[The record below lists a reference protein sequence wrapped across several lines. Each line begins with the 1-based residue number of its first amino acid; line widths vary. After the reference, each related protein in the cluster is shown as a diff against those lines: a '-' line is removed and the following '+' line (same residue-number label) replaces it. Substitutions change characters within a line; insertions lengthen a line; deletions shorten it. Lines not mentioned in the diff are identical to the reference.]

1 MKTEIIIDDEFRYF
15 FPALD
20 NETNVWLEESLL
32 QHGCQHPLVLWNG
45 ILIDGHHRYEIIRK
59 HRLPFTTISKD
70 FESRDSALIWIINN
84 QVTRRS
90 LAPMQ
95 LSYYRGLHFNTDK
108 KLVGNNRG
116 NNQHKMCEEELPHNE
131 VIPKIG
137 STASRLAEKYNV
149 SRATI
154 ERDSQVANAITAIG
168 MSSPDAKK
176 EILAGKTRISR
187 KKLMELAGGS
197 DEEIV
202 EVAAEIENGTFEK
215 NKPGASKQDGENPPA
230 DSGQM
235 EMLPLEKK
243 FHKLTGEFS
252 IELRVL
258 ENKGDTDALRMAFQS
273 YILSLEK
280 MHSSI

>member
-1 MKTEIIIDDEFRYF
+1 MNTEIIIDDEFRYF

-20 NETNVWLEESLL
+20 KETNVWLEESLL
-32 QHGCQHPLVLWNG
+32 QYGCQHPLVLWNG

-59 HRLPFTTISKD
+59 HGLPFTTISKD
-70 FESRDSALIWIINN
+70 FESRDNAVIWIIDN

-108 KLVGNNRG
+108 KLVGNSRG
-116 NNQHKMCEEELPHNE
+116 NNQHKTRDEELPHNE

-137 STASRLAEKYNV
+137 STASRLAEKYSV

-154 ERDSQVANAITAIG
+154 ERDAQVASVITAIG
-168 MSSPDAKK
+168 MSSPNAKG

-202 EVAAEIENGTFEK
+202 GVAAEIENGTFEK
-215 NKPGASKQDGENPPA
+215 SKPGAPKQDGA
-230 DSGQM
+230 DPLTDTGQI
-235 EMLPLEKK
+235 EMLPLEKE

-252 IELRVL
+252 IELRIL
-258 ENKGDTDALRMAFQS
+258 ENRGDTDALRMAFQS
-273 YILSLEK
+273 YILSMEK